1 MGNPDKE
8 ELEDKKM
15 AALAE
20 RVDRQLWRA
29 VAMLMTGLALGVA
42 ISAIVVIFLISFY
55 LFLEVH

>member
-1 MGNPDKE
+1 
-8 ELEDKKM
+8 M